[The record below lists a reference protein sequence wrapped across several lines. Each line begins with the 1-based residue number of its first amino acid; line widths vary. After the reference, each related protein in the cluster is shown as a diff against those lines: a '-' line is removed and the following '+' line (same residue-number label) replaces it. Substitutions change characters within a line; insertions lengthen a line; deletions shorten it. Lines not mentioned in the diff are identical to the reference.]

1 MATQFKHSLSFEEI
15 EGMRNQVIS
24 LLSTINTNKYR
35 IMTHDYRQLNNHLQ
49 YTLTT
54 LGNMH
59 NILAVERSDPYGI
72 QQAQA
77 SGVQGQGQAQGK
89 KIVYNSDGTTRI
101 IDGNQVNSTGE
112 DWEKQF
118 DEGLLMRP
126 PCFQVPPQN
135 LTSIQRIRQASNY
148 NHDMIQG
155 L

>member
-1 MATQFKHSLSFEEI
+1 MATQFKHTLTFKEI

-24 LLSTINTNKYR
+24 LLSNIDTNKHR

-49 YTLTT
+49 YVLNT

-59 NILAVERSDPYGI
+59 NIMAVERSDPYGSR
-72 QQAQA
+72 QPDYTQVT
-77 SGVQGQGQAQGK
+77 GMNGK
-89 KIVYNSDGTTRI
+89 KVVYNPDGTTRI
-101 IDGNQVNSTGE
+101 IDSKQVHVTGD
-112 DWEKQF
+112 DWERQF

-135 LTSIQRIRQASNY
+135 MTSIPRIRQASNHGY
-148 NHDMIQG
+148 DMVKN